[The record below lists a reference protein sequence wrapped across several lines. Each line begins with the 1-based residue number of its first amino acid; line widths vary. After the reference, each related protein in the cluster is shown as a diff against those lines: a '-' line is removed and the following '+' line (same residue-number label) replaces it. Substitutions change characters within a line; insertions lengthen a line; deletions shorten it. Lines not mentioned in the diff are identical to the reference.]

1 MKIFFKNVEKSDL
14 GCKIKVFDKN
24 ILAKQMAC
32 NIDSTKTVHPHQSI
46 YFTHFAGQK
55 CIYE

>member
-32 NIDSTKTVHPHQSI
+32 NIDSTKTVHPHQSQ
-46 YFTHFAGQK
+46 FTLPTLL
-55 CIYE
+55 

>member
-32 NIDSTKTVHPHQSI
+32 NIDSTKTVHPHQSQFTLPTLLLCSI
-46 YFTHFAGQK
+46 Y
-55 CIYE
+55 